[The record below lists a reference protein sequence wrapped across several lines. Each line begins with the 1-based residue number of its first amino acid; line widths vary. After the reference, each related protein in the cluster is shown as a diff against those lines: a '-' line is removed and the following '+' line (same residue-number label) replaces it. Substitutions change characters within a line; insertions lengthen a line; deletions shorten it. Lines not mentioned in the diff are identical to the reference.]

1 MYNVE
6 EVKKKVKELVNEE
19 RYEHSLLTGEAARL
33 LAKRYN
39 YDEEIA
45 YAVGISHDIAKDFSD
60 DENKYWI
67 HKYNLD
73 ERLLDNDY
81 KKMIHADIGALVCKE
96 WFNFN
101 DEMCNA
107 IKYHT
112 VANEEMSLLDK
123 IIFIADKIGR
133 NDIPEDLKDLKDIAL
148 NNIDE
153 AIVVFLENERI
164 MLNKKGYDLLP
175 GAMVLLNNL
184 KKEKTWKE

>member
-6 EVKKKVKELVNEE
+6 EIKKKVKELVNEE

-33 LAKRYN
+33 LAKRYG

-45 YAVGISHDIAKDFSD
+45 YIVGISHDIAKDFSD

-81 KKMIHADIGALVCKE
+81 RKMIHADIGAVVCKE
-96 WFNFN
+96 WFNFS

-175 GAMVLLNNL
+175 GAVVLLNNL

>member
-33 LAKRYN
+33 LAKRYG

-45 YAVGISHDIAKDFSD
+45 YIVGISHDIAKDFSD

-96 WFNFN
+96 WFNFS

-175 GAMVLLNNL
+175 GAIVLLNNL

>member
-1 MYNVE
+1 MYSVE
-6 EVKKKVKELVNEE
+6 EIKKKVKELVNEE

-60 DENKYWI
+60 GENKYWI

-81 KKMIHADIGALVCKE
+81 KKMIHADIGAVVCKE
-96 WFNFN
+96 WFNFS

-112 VANEEMSLLDK
+112 IANEEMSLLDK

-175 GAMVLLNNL
+175 GAIVLLNNL
-184 KKEKTWKE
+184 KKKKTWKE